1 MPALLVTS
9 SSMINPST
17 SFSNFAGSSFAQR
30 YESYSVPPIQS
41 LHFGPALCKKSFHPV
56 NHRLKAVPEGFGAR
70 IIVAPP
76 PIVLDIAF
84 AHPSNGGFEVFLT
97 IQFPCQTVLSDWVSG
112 TVDLAEAFLRVGDP
126 GSAIDA
132 IQSGCRST
140 AAPG

>member
-17 SFSNFAGSSFAQR
+17 SFSIFAGSSFAQR
-30 YESYSVPPIQS
+30 YESYSVPQFNPFIS
-41 LHFGPALCKKSFHPV
+41 DLYSAKKSFHPV
-56 NHRLKAVPEGFGAR
+56 NHRLKAVPEEYGTL
-70 IIVAPP
+70 IILAPP
-76 PIVLDIAF
+76 QIVLDIAF

-132 IQSGCRST
+132 IQSGCR
-140 AAPG
+140 